1 MALIMSGAPGPS
13 RRTLIEVLLH
23 QTHQICSFLLPPSPS
38 PSPPPPTAPPHPTP
52 APAITFP
59 LRIFPTPPPLTT
71 FLTSLSHPFIIK
83 SLSLHWP
90 ALTTR
95 LWSSP
100 SYLLSHTNSGKRLVP
115 IELGKSYTDAS
126 WGQRIIPFKQFLEEY
141 ILHPSPSS
149 STGYLAQHDLFSQI
163 PALRNDIAIPDY
175 CYSSY
180 TDGDRSEEVDDDDIS
195 EPLLNVWLGPQNTLS
210 PLHTDPYKN
219 ILCQVVGRKY
229 IRLYNPHS
237 ETPRLF
243 PRGVEAGGVDMSNTS
258 GVEVG
263 WVEGDEFTYDDGAE
277 DGVEEGGGGFEGE
290 RDGKSEEREGKKRM
304 WEEFKKAEYV
314 EGILEP
320 GDGLFI
326 PVGWWHYVRS
336 LDVSFSVSFWWK

>member
-13 RRTLIEVLLH
+13 RRTLIERLLH
-23 QTHQICSFLLPPSPS
+23 QTHQICASFLPPSPS
-38 PSPPPPTAPPHPTP
+38 PSLLTLAPPHLAP
-52 APAITFP
+52 APAITSP
-59 LRIFPTPPPLTT
+59 LRTFLKPPSIAT
-71 FLTSLSHPFIIK
+71 FLTSLSHPFIVK
-83 SLSLHWP
+83 SLTSHWP

-95 LWSSP
+95 PWSSP
-100 SYLLSHTNSGKRLVP
+100 AYLLSHTNSGKRLVP
-115 IELGKSYTDAS
+115 IEIGKSYTDAS
-126 WGQRIIPFKQFLEEY
+126 WGQRIIPFKQFLHEY

-149 STGYLAQHDLFSQI
+149 TTGYLAQHDLFSQV
-163 PALRNDIAIPDY
+163 PALRNDIAVPDY
-175 CYSSY
+175 CYSSSY
-180 TDGDRSEEVDDDDIS
+180 TDGDDPDVDDIDTP
-195 EPLLNVWLGPQNTLS
+195 EPLLNAWFGPKNTLS

-229 IRLYNPHS
+229 IRLYNPHT

-263 WVEGDEFTYDDGAE
+263 W
-277 DGVEEGGGGFEGE
+277 
-290 RDGKSEEREGKKRM
+290 REGRENKQKI

>member
-1 MALIMSGAPGPS
+1 MSGAPGPS
-13 RRTLIEVLLH
+13 RRTLIELLLH
-23 QTHQICSFLLPPSPS
+23 QTNQICSSLLPPSPS
-38 PSPPPPTAPPHPTP
+38 PPLSTPTPPYPAP
-52 APAITFP
+52 APAITSP
-59 LRIFPTPPPLTT
+59 LQTFLTPPSIAT
-71 FLTSLSHPFIIK
+71 FLTSLSHPFIVK
-83 SLSLHWP
+83 SLTPHWP

-95 LWSSP
+95 PWSSP
-100 SYLLSHTNSGKRLVP
+100 AYLLSHTNSGKRLVP
-115 IELGKSYTDAS
+115 IEIGKSYTDAS
-126 WGQRIIPFKQFLEEY
+126 WGQRIIPFKQFLDEY

-149 STGYLAQHDLFSQI
+149 TTGYLAQHDLFSQV
-163 PALRNDIAIPDY
+163 PALRNDIAVPDY
-175 CYSSY
+175 CYSSFY
-180 TDGDRSEEVDDDDIS
+180 TDGDDPDVDDVDTP
-195 EPLLNVWLGPQNTLS
+195 EPLLNAWFGPKNTLS

-229 IRLYNPHS
+229 IRLYNPHT

-263 WVEGDEFTYDDGAE
+263 WVEGDELTYDDDGE
-277 DGVEEGGGGFEGE
+277 DGIEEGRGGFEGE
-290 RDGKSEEREGKKRM
+290 GEGEGDG
-304 WEEFKKAEYV
+304 AEYV